1 MKKSTLI
8 VVALALALG
17 AFVYFYDSKHSVAP
31 PSPEASWKSAFS
43 VKAAEIT
50 GLTLKRKIGNA
61 VFAKQGNAWLITQP
75 VSTRA
80 DQTVISGIVN
90 DLSSAKVQRSFAPP
104 PGGNLSN
111 YGLDQPA
118 VIIEFQSKAGARHT
132 LRLGDKDFS
141 GNAVYAL
148 IDASKNVDLLPVS
161 LLDETAQP
169 ISQLRDRSLLD
180 LNGAEITGITLD
192 DPNGTIAVAKNGSA
206 WQITKPKQV
215 PADSAAVDAL
225 ASSLSTNRFTAV
237 ASETPDNLAK
247 YGLVHPDV
255 TVDVTTKGGQKFHLL
270 IGKKT
275 GDEYYARDAARPMV
289 FQVSS
294 AVHDAFDKKFF
305 DLRDKSILHFDP
317 ANLATVQIHNANG
330 TIECSQGKVGNW
342 TIVTPAADKGK
353 GIQSWKLLDP
363 IQDASA
369 KQIYDM
375 PSAAIL
381 AHLSKPAIEVT
392 LTDKSGKKT
401 TVSISA
407 AAGDSVYVRTSA
419 GPQVYA
425 LDAKIL
431 KDLGF
436 KVADLLM

>member
-17 AFVYFYDSKHSVAP
+17 AFVYFYDSKHSAAP
-31 PSPEASWKSAFS
+31 PSPEASWKPAFS
-43 VKAAEIT
+43 VKADDIT
-50 GLTLKRKIGNA
+50 GLTLERKTGNA

-80 DQTVISGIVN
+80 DQTAIGGIVN
-90 DLSSAKVQRSFAPP
+90 DLSSAKIQRSFAPT

-118 VIIEFQSKAGARHT
+118 VTIEFQSKAGVRHT

-141 GNAVYAL
+141 GDAVYAL
-148 IDASKNVDLLPVS
+148 VDTSKNVDLLPVS

-169 ISQLRDRSLLD
+169 ISQLRDRSLLN
-180 LNGAEITGITLD
+180 LNTSEIKGITVD
-192 DPNGTIAVAKNGSA
+192 DPSGTITIAKNGST
-206 WQITKPKQV
+206 WRITKPKQV

-225 ASSLSTNRFTAV
+225 ASSISTNQFTDV

-247 YGLVHPDV
+247 YGLIHPAV
-255 TVDVTTKGGQKFHLL
+255 TVDVTTKGGKQFHLI

-294 AVHDAFDKKFF
+294 AVYDAFDKKLF

-317 ANLATVQIHNANG
+317 ANLATVKIHNANG

-342 TIVTPAADKGK
+342 TIVAPSADKGK

-363 IQDASA
+363 IQDARA
-369 KQIYDM
+369 KQIYDT
-375 PSAAIL
+375 PPAAIL
-381 AHLSKPAIEVT
+381 VHLSKPAIEVT

-407 AAGDSVYVRTSA
+407 AAGDSAYVRTSA
-419 GPQVYA
+419 GPEVYA

-436 KVADLLM
+436 KAADLLM